1 MRALNRMLVCI
12 AMVLATLL
20 PSTSWARDNVYFN
33 FGFSSGFPA
42 TRYYSYPYPTVVHAV
57 PVYPPPVRHYYHY
70 YTPRHYYHHYTPQH
84 YHRHYKPRHYHS
96 DWYPRHGHF
105 DPHWPDHHGRRD
117 GYHHHWRD
125 GGDRYR
131 RDRGHDD
138 RRGGSRTFVNRDD

>member
-12 AMVLATLL
+12 ATVLATLL
-20 PSTSWARDNVYFN
+20 PSTSSARDNVYFN

-42 TRYYSYPYPTVVHAV
+42 TRYYSYPYPAVVHAV

-84 YHRHYKPRHYHS
+84 RHHYYK
-96 DWYPRHGHF
+96 PRHGHF
-105 DPHWPDHHGRRD
+105 DRRQPHHQGRRD
-117 GYHHHWRD
+117 DYRHRWRD
-125 GGDRYR
+125 GGDRYH

-138 RRGGSRTFVNRDD
+138 RRGGSRTFVKRDD